1 MLGAMHLP
9 GWAAP
14 SSPGTEIL
22 EQGVEGEFLL
32 DANVAVPHAGGEFR
46 VSRRRRRLA
55 SELGER
61 RE

>member
-1 MLGAMHLP
+1 
-9 GWAAP
+9 
-14 SSPGTEIL
+14 L